1 MYNFIILKQKDKV
14 IELNSYIQNNNNNYL
29 LNNSGLFQS
38 RMLYFGYRNGFS
50 NKLTIFITN
59 SVIRHYL

>member
-14 IELNSYIQNNNNNYL
+14 IGLSNYIQNADDYL

-38 RMLYFGYRNGFS
+38 KMLYFGYRSGFS
-50 NKLTIFITN
+50 NKLTSFITN
-59 SVIRHYL
+59 IVIRHYL